1 MSVRI
6 TVFTTRTAFLYLCSS
21 VGVWVLN
28 KVIWVIVLKY
38 DNTCHVTYHDSI
50 GQYRN
55 ASTATFTT
63 RSTCVQKYSSLPSVQ
78 FSIVASVY
86 SVEKKW
92 KRSNVRPTRSLEQHV
107 RKHIV
112 LSKTMWW
119 YLFSPVVNSNPL
131 ASSPES
137 AVVSESAVPSFLY
150 LCSSVC
156 EWYGERNIGGYH
168 VRDNLGDANRTPSSF
183 SSASSSESEE
193 DSKYSET
200 LRISSPMYLS
210 VRCLG
215 SLSLSSIPMTMKW
228 ARL

>member
-63 RSTCVQKYSSLPSVQ
+63 RSTCVRKYSSLPSVH
-78 FSIVASVY
+78 FSIVASVFG
-86 SVEKKW
+86 VEKVKTLNCETDTIARTSRM
-92 KRSNVRPTRSLEQHV
+92 KTHCTFEDNVM
-107 RKHIV
+107 I
-112 LSKTMWW
+112 
-119 YLFSPVVNSNPL
+119 
-131 ASSPES
+131 
-137 AVVSESAVPSFLY
+137 SFLSCCE
-150 LCSSVC
+150 LESSCIITGVC
-156 EWYGERNIGGYH
+156 GCVRIWGTFIFVPIFESVEWYGERNIREHH

-215 SLSLSSIPMTMKW
+215 SLSLSSIPMTMKC